1 MGEPAQ
7 RSRTRSLPKEARVAK
22 RREFLRIQSAGRRV
36 PTRHFLLVYLRRG
49 DAPARLGITVTKKL
63 GNAVLR
69 NRVKR
74 AVREA
79 FRARRTTIAPGTSL
93 VVIAREGAGRL
104 STLDTAAELEPA
116 FAALTAG
123 AAPPPSSGDATV
135 R

>member
-22 RREFLRIQSAGRRV
+22 RRDFLRIQSAGRRV

-49 DAPARLGITVTKKL
+49 NAPARLGITVTKKL

-79 FRARRTTIAPGTSL
+79 FRARRATIAPGTSV
-93 VVIAREGAGRL
+93 VVIARDGAGKL
-104 STLDTAAELEPA
+104 SARDTAAELAPA

-123 AAPPPSSGDATV
+123 DAPPSPAGDAAA